1 MNWEKVKFFGTVAI
15 VALIVIF
22 LTNNIAFLNRAVQPV
37 NLRAA
42 G

>member
-1 MNWEKVKFFGTVAI
+1 MNWEKVKFYGIVAI
-15 VALIVIF
+15 VALVVIF
-22 LTNNIAFLNRAVQPV
+22 LTNNIGFLGKAVQPV